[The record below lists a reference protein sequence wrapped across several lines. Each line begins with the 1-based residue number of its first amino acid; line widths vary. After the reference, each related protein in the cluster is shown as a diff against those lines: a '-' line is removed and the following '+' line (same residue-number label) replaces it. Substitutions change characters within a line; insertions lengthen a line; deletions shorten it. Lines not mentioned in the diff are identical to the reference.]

1 MKKGGKYQMHSTFIF
16 CWRSGWT
23 LCDGSS
29 SLITSVHRTS
39 TKLICMSLLKQ
50 VVSCLKKNKICTKI
64 SNKEKSNQTHWT
76 LTLVCR
82 FDSRGECSGRL
93 WCASYSNLI
102 LRDGRH
108 GEKISRPLLKWGVSY
123 SKRIKYLITK
133 EM

>member
-1 MKKGGKYQMHSTFIF
+1 MHSTFTF
-16 CWRSGWT
+16 CWWSGWT

-29 SLITSVHRTS
+29 SIITSVDETS
-39 TKLICMSLLKQ
+39 MKLICMPLLKW
-50 VVSCLKKNKICTKI
+50 VVSYLKKNKICTKN

-82 FDSRGECSGRL
+82 FDSQGQCSGRI

-102 LRDGRH
+102 LRDGRR

-123 SKRIKYLITK
+123 SKRIKYLFTK